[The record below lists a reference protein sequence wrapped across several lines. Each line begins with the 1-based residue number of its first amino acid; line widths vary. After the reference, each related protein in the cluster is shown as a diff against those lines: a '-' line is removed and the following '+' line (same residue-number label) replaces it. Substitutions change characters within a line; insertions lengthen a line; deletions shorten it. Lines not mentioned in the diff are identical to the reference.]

1 LWEFPQGCLKHR
13 VKGTTQ
19 ASGGMPY
26 CIDQTFGSEL
36 PLEIEALLT
45 LYEIT
50 NKPLWLKMLKMAFTR
65 LAECQFVDKDSP
77 YYGSVWEGWSL
88 TKDIPL
94 PHVQGNLLFTN
105 RIPDIAIRHMKVMEQ
120 VGKEIKIEK

>member
-1 LWEFPQGCLKHR
+1 
-13 VKGTTQ
+13 
-19 ASGGMPY
+19 MPY